1 MSTEAPMRTT
11 QEVASTRLRADLCVV
26 GTGVAALNALAV
38 ASGYLQK
45 GQRVVVIERRARAG
59 GMWNDAYPFVRLH
72 QPHGLF
78 TAGSVRWQGDRPRSY
93 LATREEVLDHFSH
106 ILDVVRTRLELDER
120 YGWEFTDHEERDG
133 RVLVRARSAD
143 GELLEVDAAK
153 LVKGFGVEVQ
163 PDAPLEFT
171 SDRIRS
177 VAPSTIVERREELYA
192 SEEPIWIVGGGK
204 TAMDTA
210 HLLVTEA
217 PGREVH
223 MIIGGGT
230 FFGKRDRLFP
240 DGRERWRA
248 QATPNMLQ
256 AAVARR
262 FDGTNEADVRR
273 WLHEKYGIGLVP
285 EAKNY
290 FFGILSEAENA
301 TIGRGL
307 TSTVRGYLADVRDQ
321 GDKTELVFRS
331 GETREVPPGTWVVN
345 CTGLITPVDRAY
357 EPYSSPS
364 GNVLTLSLRSATVL
378 LSSFMAYF
386 MTHLM
391 YRDALTTTPL
401 YQVDYSELAR
411 TAKPASPYVMA
422 TLAQYNLCLLS
433 DALPLRSFLDCG
445 LDFDRWMPAPHRIA
459 AGLSLVAQ
467 RARDRPRMRAALD
480 TTRDRFGISCGPLE
494 FVAA

>member
-1 MSTEAPMRTT
+1 
-11 QEVASTRLRADLCVV
+11 
-26 GTGVAALNALAV
+26 
-38 ASGYLQK
+38 
-45 GQRVVVIERRARAG
+45 VIEQRARYG

-78 TAGSVRWQGDRPRSY
+78 TAGSIAWQGERPRSY
-93 LATREEVLDHFSH
+93 LATREEILEHFAN
-106 ILDVVRTRLELDER
+106 ILGVVRARVHLDER
-120 YGWEFTDHEERDG
+120 YGWEFTEHEERDG
-133 RVLVRARSAD
+133 RVLVRARNAE
-143 GELLEVDAAK
+143 GEQLEVEAAK
-153 LVKGFGVEVQ
+153 LIKGFGIEVR
-163 PDAPLEFT
+163 PDAPLEFA
-171 SDRIRS
+171 SDRVRS
-177 VAPSTIVERREELYA
+177 IGPSAIVERRDEVYGGK
-192 SEEPIWIVGGGK
+192 EPIWIVGGGK

-217 PGREVH
+217 PGREVN

-240 DGRERWRA
+240 DGNRNRWRM

-273 WLHEKYGIGLVP
+273 WLREQYGIGLVA
-285 EAKNY
+285 EANNY

-301 TIGRGL
+301 KIARGL
-307 TSTVRGYLADVRDQ
+307 TSTVRDYLTDVRDQ
-321 GDKTELVFRS
+321 NGSAELVFRS
-331 GETREVPPGTWVVN
+331 GVTREVSAGSWVVN
-345 CTGLITPVDRAY
+345 CTGLITPVGRPY

-391 YRDALTTTPL
+391 YRDKLTTTPL
-401 YQVDYSELAR
+401 YQVDYSELAKV
-411 TAKPASPYVMA
+411 AKPASPYVMA

-433 DALPLRSFLDCG
+433 EALPLRSFVDCG
-445 LDFDRWMPAPHRIA
+445 LDFDRWMPLPHRMA
-459 AGLSLVAQ
+459 AGISFAA
-467 RARDRPRMRAALD
+467 RRNRDRSRMRATLD
-480 TTRDRFGISCGPLE
+480 TARDRFGVRCGPLE
-494 FVAA
+494 SANV

>member
-1 MSTEAPMRTT
+1 MNETAQRI
-11 QEVASTRLRADLCVV
+11 RADLCVV
-26 GTGVAALNALAV
+26 GTGIAALNALVV
-38 ASGYLQK
+38 AGGYLEE
-45 GQRVVVIERRARAG
+45 GQRVVLIEQRARSG

-78 TAGSVRWQGDRPRSY
+78 TAGAIPWQGDRDRSY
-93 LATREEVLDHFSH
+93 LATREEILGHFDN
-106 ILDVVRTRLELDER
+106 ILDVVRARLQIDER
-120 YGWEFTDHEERDG
+120 YGWEFTGHEERDG

-143 GELLEVDAAK
+143 GEQLEVDAAR
-153 LVKGFGVEVQ
+153 LIKGFGVEVR

-171 SDRIRS
+171 SDRVRS
-177 VAPSTIVERREELYA
+177 VAPSSLVEDRDALYGGN
-192 SEEPIWIVGGGK
+192 EPIWIVGGGK

-217 PGREVH
+217 PGREVN

-240 DGRERWRA
+240 DAERNRWRV

-262 FDGTNEADVRR
+262 FDGTNEADVRH
-273 WLHEKYGIGLVP
+273 WLHDKYGIGLVP
-285 EAKNY
+285 AAKNY
-290 FFGILSEAENA
+290 FFGILSEAETE
-301 TIGRGL
+301 TIARGL
-307 TSTVRGYLADVRDQ
+307 TSTLRGYLADVRDQ
-321 GDKTELVFRS
+321 NGSAELVFRS
-331 GETREVPPGTWVVN
+331 GVTREVPDGTWVVN
-345 CTGLITPVDRAY
+345 CTGLITPVDRPY

-391 YRDALTTTPL
+391 YSDKLTTTPL
-401 YQVDYSELAR
+401 YQVDYSELAKV
-411 TAKPASPYVMA
+411 AKPASPYVMA

-433 DALPLRSFLDCG
+433 DALPLRAFRDCG
-445 LDFDRWMPAPHRIA
+445 LDFDRWMPPPHRIA
-459 AGLSLVAQ
+459 AAAAFA
-467 RARDRPRMRAALD
+467 ARRKRDGPRMRAALD
-480 TTRDRFGISCGPLE
+480 TVRDRFGVRCGPLE
-494 FVAA
+494 FTAP